1 MRDLLRFNGQVA
13 LVTGAS
19 SGIGRHIAVL
29 LAQHGASVAVAAR
42 SEDRLAV
49 LVDEIE
55 AAGGKAVSIKL
66 DVTEIA
72 AIAPAI
78 DRVEATLGPV
88 DILINNAGTSVRK
101 RIVNTTAADYDAMMT
116 VNLRGPYFLAAE
128 IGKRLIARG
137 ARGSILNVSS
147 ANGLKP
153 APGFSVYSISKAAII
168 QMTKVMALEWAAN
181 QINVNVVCP
190 GYILTAMTAELAE
203 SESGR
208 RLQASLPRQRMGISE
223 DLDCMITALV
233 SPQNRFTTGAVVAI
247 DDGISVS

>member
-49 LVDEIE
+49 LVDEIV
-55 AAGGKAVSIKL
+55 AAGGKAASIKL
-66 DVTEIA
+66 DITEIA

-88 DILINNAGTSVRK
+88 DILINNAGTSLRK

-147 ANGLKP
+147 ANALKP
-153 APGFSVYSISKAAII
+153 AAGFSVYSISKAAII

-181 QINVNVVCP
+181 QINVNAVCP
-190 GYILTAMTAELAE
+190 GYILSAMTAELAV

-208 RLQASLPRQRMGISE
+208 RLQASLPRQRMGVSE

-233 SPQNRFTTGAVVAI
+233 SPENRFTTGAVVAI